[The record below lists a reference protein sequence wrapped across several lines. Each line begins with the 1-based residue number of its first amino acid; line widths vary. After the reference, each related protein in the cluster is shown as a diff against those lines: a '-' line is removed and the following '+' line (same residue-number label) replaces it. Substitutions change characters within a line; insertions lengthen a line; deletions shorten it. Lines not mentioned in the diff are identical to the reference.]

1 MRIFLLMGLILLLPQ
16 LSEAQNWNQ
25 KKDLS
30 GQKSQPLNN
39 VSKLTS
45 IEKQAL
51 QTRIYD
57 TDEVTALRSLLSVFQ
72 NNMYENV
79 NTDSVLGLITA
90 TLPYEAIVE
99 SEEKAGQRMAAGM
112 IFGIFGT
119 AMVGGYESGS
129 VNRSV
134 QATAEKIGDNKTSVR
149 LVLKE
154 TKQVFK
160 GGAFG
165 GGKHETIE
173 SDLTD
178 QPEIYQNLFEQ
189 IDKEIFV
196 RLNR

>member
-1 MRIFLLMGLILLLPQ
+1 MRIFLLAGLILLLPQ
-16 LSEAQNWNQ
+16 FSEAQNWNQ
-25 KKDLS
+25 KKELS
-30 GQKSQPLNN
+30 DQKRQPLNN

-51 QTRIYD
+51 QTRTYD

-79 NTDSVLGLITA
+79 NTDSTLGLITA
-90 TLPYEAIVE
+90 TLPSEAIVE

-112 IFGIFGT
+112 FFGILGT

-129 VNRSV
+129 VNRSI
-134 QATAEKIGDNKTSVR
+134 QATAEKIGDSKTSVR

>member
-112 IFGIFGT
+112 ILGIFGT